1 MPLLRTM
8 RNPWVNFFG
17 PLVLFVAIF
26 TGLLVL
32 GGDSFGHAFGYSLAI
47 GVVFAL
53 LSELHALHL
62 RRRRAT
68 GQR

>member
-1 MPLLRTM
+1 MPVLRIM

-17 PLVLFVAIF
+17 PLVLFVPIF
-26 TGLLVL
+26 TGLLML
-32 GGDSFGHAFGYSLAI
+32 GGDSFVHAFAYSLAI

-53 LSELHALHL
+53 LSEWQGHR

-68 GQR
+68 ARP